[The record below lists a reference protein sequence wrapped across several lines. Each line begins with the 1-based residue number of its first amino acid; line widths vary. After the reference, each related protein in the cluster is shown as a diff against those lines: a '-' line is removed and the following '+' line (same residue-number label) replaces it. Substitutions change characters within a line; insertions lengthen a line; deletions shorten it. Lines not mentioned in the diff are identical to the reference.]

1 MKWFLGIDIAKEK
14 FDAALVEDDG
24 TLRRRKTCA
33 NTSKGHAE
41 FVEWLRSVKVGNPP
55 IRDLHIGMEATNTY
69 ADDLATA
76 LWDAGYR
83 VSVLNPA
90 AVHAYAASNLS
101 RNKTDSLDAE
111 TIANYVRTHQPRLW
125 TPRPPEERELQALA
139 RRLDALVELR
149 QRERNRLESARVESV
164 RASLQRVL
172 DDLHDEIQRLKEA
185 IRQHI
190 QQHPRLKEQAD
201 LLASIPSVGE
211 ATVRLLLAEFRWD
224 RFENVRQ
231 VVAFA
236 GLNPKKDASG
246 KREGRT
252 PLSKIG
258 SARIRKGLY
267 LPAVVAKKRNP
278 VLKALYDRL
287 LEHGKAPMEAI
298 GAVMRKL
305 LHLAYGVLKSGKP
318 FDPEWAKSA

>member
-14 FDAALVEDDG
+14 FDAALVDDDG
-24 TLRRRKTCA
+24 VVRRRKTGV
-33 NTSKGHAE
+33 NTPKGHAD
-41 FVEWLRSVKVGNPP
+41 FLEWLRSVNDSSLQV
-55 IRDLHIGMEATNTY
+55 GMEATNTY

-76 LWDAGYR
+76 LHDAGYR

-90 AVHAYAASNLS
+90 AVRAYADSKLT
-101 RNKTDSLDAE
+101 RNKTDKLDAAM
-111 TIANYVRTHQPRLW
+111 IGNYVRTHQPRLW
-125 TPRPPEERELQALA
+125 TPRPLEERELQALV
-139 RRLDALVELR
+139 RRLDALMELC
-149 QRERNRLESARVESV
+149 QRERNRLESTRVEVV

-172 DDLHDEIQRLKEA
+172 DDLRGEIQRLKEE

-190 QQHPRLKEQAD
+190 QRHPRLKEQAD

-224 RFENVRQ
+224 RFETVRQ

-267 LPAVVAKKRNP
+267 LPAVVAKRSNP